1 VLCSSANVIR
11 EQRRSTGERGERAKA
26 RGARRGRKPK
36 LTLLQPKQLA
46 AAIIFLITFVDHA
59 LAEKGREGRDYFG
72 VGGQSCGT
80 WIEARKVNNTFGH
93 GSWLLGYLSALNLWG
108 VIGRK
113 DALSGTD
120 ADGVYAWM
128 DRYCQSH
135 PLETIARGAAELAR
149 QLDQRAQ

>member
-1 VLCSSANVIR
+1 MLHALPKYWSS
-11 EQRRSTGERGERAKA
+11 
-26 RGARRGRKPK
+26 P
-36 LTLLQPKQLA
+36 LA
-46 AAIIFLITFVDHA
+46 AAIIFLIAVADHT
-59 LAEKGREGRDYFG
+59 LAAEGREGRDFFG

-80 WIEARKVNNTFGH
+80 WIEARKINNTFGH